1 MIEHLTQV
9 SEVKQQVPCIIVLD
23 GNFGAGLF

>member
-1 MIEHLTQV
+1 MNEHLTQV
-9 SEVKQQVPCIIVLD
+9 GKVKQQVPCIVVLD